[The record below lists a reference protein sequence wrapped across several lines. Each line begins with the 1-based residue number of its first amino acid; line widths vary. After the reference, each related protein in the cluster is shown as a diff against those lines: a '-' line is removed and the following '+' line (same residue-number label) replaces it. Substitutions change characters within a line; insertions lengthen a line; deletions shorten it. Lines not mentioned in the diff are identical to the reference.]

1 MDLSHIFQKE
11 IPTNDKNIFFANLAE
26 SNGLLLKK
34 DQNYMFIG
42 LSTNQKAE
50 TDEIIPDLNA
60 RHS

>member
-11 IPTNDKNIFFANLAE
+11 IPTNDNNIFFANLAE